1 MGLCIALRGRHMAA
15 GPATTTANNSNHTN
29 RSETEF
35 HPQFGNMTNPAGW
48 YRHYCLALIFVV
60 LVLNYVDR
68 GILAVV
74 LEDVKQEFQLND
86 LQLGLLSGPA
96 FAVFY
101 ALMGIPFA
109 RWADMG
115 NRRVVISFSLAVWS
129 AMTALGGL
137 AQNFLTLFLTRV
149 GVGVGEAGAVPPTH
163 SLASNYYP
171 PEHHGKTASVLSFS
185 VFVGSFLGLA
195 GGGAILAATDWR
207 TTLMAVGLPGVVV
220 ALIAFLTLKEPRQIT
235 KVPTPAEILN
245 AESRAIIRG
254 VLAKKTYLQLLI
266 SFAIVSFFSYGIAS
280 FAVPFFIRSFGVEI
294 DIIGATYGGTA
305 AASSVV
311 GTLAAAFLVD
321 RLARRDI
328 RWMLRLPGYA
338 CLLAVPF
345 VVASILSPSYQICLL
360 FFFIGNTFVSMA
372 IPALFASIYGI
383 IHNNQRSMA
392 IAVFGLAANLLGLG
406 LGPVL
411 IGAISDAITP
421 TFGVE
426 ALRYTLAGSVLF
438 LAWAAAHILIGS
450 RSIQQDYV
458 GNETAPS

>member
-1 MGLCIALRGRHMAA
+1 MASSPSSTP
-15 GPATTTANNSNHTN
+15 PA
-29 RSETEF
+29 EP
-35 HPQFGNMTNPAGW
+35 HPTFGTMTNPRGW
-48 YRHYCLALIFVV
+48 YRHYCLGLIFVV

-74 LEDVKQEFQLND
+74 LESIKEDFQLND

-101 ALMGIPFA
+101 AIMGIPFA

-115 NRRVVISFSLAVWS
+115 NRRIVISLSLAIWS
-129 AMTALGGL
+129 AMTAFGGM
-137 AQNFLTLFLTRV
+137 AQSFGALFLTRV

-171 PEHHGKTASVLSFS
+171 PKHHGKTASVLSFS

-207 TTLMAVGLPGVVV
+207 TTLMAVGLPGIAI
-220 ALIAFLTLKEPRQIT
+220 ALLAFFTLREPREIT
-235 KVPTPAEILN
+235 KVPGINEVFN

-280 FAVPFFIRSFGVEI
+280 FAVPFFIRSFGV
-294 DIIGATYGGTA
+294 DIGVIGATYGGTA

-311 GTLAAAFLVD
+311 GTVSAALLVD
-321 RLARRDI
+321 RLAKRDKA
-328 RWMLRLPGYA
+328 WMLRLPGIA
-338 CLLAVPF
+338 CFVAVPF
-345 VVASILSPSYQICLL
+345 VLASILSPSYKLCLL
-360 FFFIGNTFVSMA
+360 FFFIGNSFVSMA

-383 IHNNQRSMA
+383 IHSSQRSMA

-406 LGPVL
+406 LGPVI
-411 IGAISDAITP
+411 IGAISDALTP
-421 TFGVE
+421 TFGDE

-438 LAWAAAHILIGS
+438 LAWAATHILIGS
-450 RSIQQDYV
+450 RTINDDYV
-458 GNETAPS
+458 GNEPATKTI

>member
-1 MGLCIALRGRHMAA
+1 MAA
-15 GPATTTANNSNHTN
+15 GPSSDT
-29 RSETEF
+29 
-35 HPQFGNMTNPAGW
+35 HPQFGRMNNPSGW
-48 YRHYCLALIFVV
+48 YRHYCLGLIFVV

-74 LEDVKQEFQLND
+74 LEDVKSDFQLND

-115 NRRVVISFSLAVWS
+115 NRRIVISFSLAVWS
-129 AMTALGGL
+129 AMTALGGF
-137 AQNFLTLFLTRV
+137 AQNFTSLFLTRV

-207 TTLMAVGLPGVVV
+207 TTLMAVGLPGVF
-220 ALIAFLTLKEPRQIT
+220 IAVLAFFTLREPRQIT
-235 KVPTPAEILN
+235 KVPTVGEIFN

-280 FAVPFFIRSFGVEI
+280 FAVPFFIRSFGV
-294 DIIGATYGGTA
+294 DIGFIGISYGGTA
-305 AASSVV
+305 AASSIV
-311 GTLAAAFLVD
+311 GTLSAAFLVD
-321 RLARRDI
+321 RLAKRD
-328 RWMLRLPGYA
+328 RAWMLRLPGIA
-338 CLLAVPF
+338 CLVAVPF
-345 VVASILSPSYQICLL
+345 VVASILAPSYKVCLL
-360 FFFIGNTFVSMA
+360 FFFIGNSFVSMA

-383 IHNNQRSMA
+383 IHNSQRSMA

-421 TFGVE
+421 MFGVE

-438 LAWAAAHILIGS
+438 LAWAATHILIGS
-450 RSIQQDYV
+450 RTIKQDYV
-458 GNETAPS
+458 GNDE

>member
-1 MGLCIALRGRHMAA
+1 MAA
-15 GPATTTANNSNHTN
+15 GPS
-29 RSETEF
+29 SEK
-35 HPQFGNMTNPAGW
+35 HPQFGQMNNPSGW
-48 YRHYCLALIFVV
+48 YRHYCLGLIFVV

-74 LEDVKQEFQLND
+74 LEDVKSDFQLND

-115 NRRVVISFSLAVWS
+115 NRRIVISVSLAIWS

-137 AQNFLTLFLTRV
+137 AQNFTSLFLTRV

-207 TTLMAVGLPGVVV
+207 TTLMAVGLPGVF
-220 ALIAFLTLKEPRQIT
+220 IAVLAFFTLREPRQIT
-235 KVPTPAEILN
+235 KVPAPSEIFN

-254 VLAKKTYLQLLI
+254 VLAKKTYVQLLI

-280 FAVPFFIRSFGVEI
+280 FAVPFFIRSFGV
-294 DIIGATYGGTA
+294 DIGFIGISYGGTA

-311 GTLAAAFLVD
+311 GTLSAAFLVD
-321 RLARRDI
+321 RLAKRDKA
-328 RWMLRLPGYA
+328 WMLRLPGIA
-338 CLLAVPF
+338 CLVAVPF
-345 VVASILSPSYQICLL
+345 VVASILAPSYEICLL
-360 FFFIGNTFVSMA
+360 FFFIGNSFVSMA

-383 IHNNQRSMA
+383 IHNSQRSMA

-421 TFGVE
+421 MFEVE

-438 LAWAAAHILIGS
+438 LAWAATHILIGS
-450 RSIQQDYV
+450 RTINQDYV
-458 GNETAPS
+458 GNDE